1 MHRVIDAILTLL
13 DLDLGRTADP
23 DHRDTSGKLRQAL
36 LQLLAVVV
44 GGGLLNLRLDLGN
57 AAFDV
62 LLLAGATDN
71 RGVLLVD
78 HHLLGAAQH
87 VKLHALKLDAE
98 ILGDRSAAGQY
109 SDILEHGFAAIAES
123 GSLDGRHFETAAQF
137 IN

>member
-1 MHRVIDAILTLL
+1 APYTPAPSAQL
-13 DLDLGRTADP
+13 P
-23 DHRDTSGKLRQAL
+23 QPL

-87 VKLHALKLDAE
+87 VKLHALKFDAE
-98 ILGDRSAAGQY
+98 ILGDRSAAGQ
-109 SDILEHGFAAIAES
+109 DGDVLQHGFAAITEA
-123 GSLDGRHFETAAQF
+123 GGLDGRNLETATQF
-137 IN
+137 IDDES